1 LPVRIRE
8 EREKLILLFGKEL
21 PKVESL
27 GQFRS
32 TQRIGSLCLEMR
44 ELGKEYELEYLV
56 KYADALSA
64 ASRTYQ
70 VDQTGYLLEILPEM
84 LKGLIARLRIV
95 Q

>member
-1 LPVRIRE
+1 
-8 EREKLILLFGKEL
+8 
-21 PKVESL
+21 
-27 GQFRS
+27 
-32 TQRIGSLCLEMR
+32 MR